1 MKKTPNRS
9 IIIKNKEGVINIEE
23 TLFQNRKLYLNDTVS
38 PDMIDQLIKQILI
51 LDSINNDPIHLYIS
65 SPGGNVD
72 DGFAL
77 IDVMKQ
83 CKSKIITY
91 AQGSVAS
98 MATLI
103 FISGKERVCYKH
115 SIFMFHDM
123 FAGGA
128 DYSAKLKSRMEFFDK
143 EYKVLEN
150 HILENTKLTPEDCQA
165 MRNGELWL
173 FAEEAK
179 AKKVTDTI
187 L

>member
-1 MKKTPNRS
+1 
-9 IIIKNKEGVINIEE
+9 
-23 TLFQNRKLYLNDTVS
+23 
-38 PDMIDQLIKQILI
+38 LIKQLII
-51 LDSINNDPIHLYIS
+51 LDSINNDPIHLFIN

-77 IDVMKQ
+77 IDIMKQ
-83 CKSKIITY
+83 CKSKIVTY
-91 AQGSVAS
+91 AQGCVAS

-103 FISGKERVCYKH
+103 FISGNERVCYKH

-173 FAEEAK
+173 FADEAK